1 MKCLKEDKNV
11 FFSGG
16 WDSMVQIF
24 DVRVASSPVRKFFGP
39 LISSDSIDYK
49 DGILLAGNYRNKDI
63 LQLWDFKSGQ
73 LIETL
78 DIK

>member
-1 MKCLKEDKNV
+1 LKCLKEDKNV